1 MSSAERG
8 RRKAYANDLRWRM
21 VYQRIG
27 MHLRIKEIA
36 ENFNV
41 STATAYRV
49 NARFGRTEEVDP
61 EDLQRRRPDLRRLDE
76 RSKIYMVGLVLRP

>member
-1 MSSAERG
+1 MSSAEHG

-27 MHLRIKEIA
+27 IHLPLKEIA
-36 ENFNV
+36 ENLNM

-49 NARFGRTEEVDP
+49 NACFGQTGEVDP
-61 EDLQRRRPDLRRLDE
+61 EDLCCTSKMRLTQGC
-76 RSKIYMVGLVLRP
+76 IHG